1 MTSTHGGG
9 DRPSDKPAADPVS
22 SPRALA
28 FTLPDTAV
36 PPALPAERIGE
47 FFANFG
53 RRSTTRIPLAVRLRP
68 EHIAQLLK
76 IEEFVEKNEIELK
89 TLAIK
94 SRDRLV
100 AMVLGVVVIIIIA
113 VLALCRMCFSY
124 GRSDQVSNIINTLNV
139 TCSAAGGGG
148 GAGITAVAGR
158 MARRRGAESPG

>member
-22 SPRALA
+22 SPQGLA
-28 FTLPDTAV
+28 FTSPVTTV
-36 PPALPAERIGE
+36 PPSLPAERIEE
-47 FFANFG
+47 FIANFG
-53 RRSTTRIPLAVRLRP
+53 RRSTTRIPLAGKLRL

-113 VLALCRMCFSY
+113 VLALSWMFFSY

-139 TCSAAGGGG
+139 TCSAAGGG
-148 GAGITAVAGR
+148 AGITAVAGR
-158 MARRRGAESPG
+158 MARRPGAESPG